1 MELPSSGMYVIT
13 SVYAIG
19 SIFHDLRPH
28 SMIRTLVISNV
39 YFLYWQD
46 ASYSMD

>member
-13 SVYAIG
+13 SGYSIG
-19 SIFHDLRPH
+19 SINDSRSH

-39 YFLYWQD
+39 YFLH
-46 ASYSMD
+46 